1 VPCPGNS
8 NNNDQQAVTWKRR
21 WVLEKKTAVQFAVL
35 CGVPFVMVLG
45 NSMLI
50 PVFPQMEK
58 AMGLTQ
64 FQVGLIVTFFS
75 VPAGILIPLAG
86 FLSDQYGRK
95 PIMVPALFI
104 YGAGGLISGLAAITL
119 ENPYPLLLAGRVVQ
133 GMGAGGTY
141 QLAMALTGDIFQTSE
156 RTKALGLL
164 EAFNGLGKVVSPILG
179 SLIALISW
187 YAPFFAYS
195 LITFPIA
202 VGVWL
207 LVKEKNE
214 ELEKQSFQEY
224 WENLKAVFSEKAK
237 VLLSSYFVGMASLF
251 ILFGVLSYISDFL
264 ESSHNL
270 FGLKKGFV
278 IAIPVFSMATTSYL
292 SGAYLAD
299 RKALWKWVVVG
310 GMLLSTV
317 ALVLLPLFSELIP
330 TMITLF
336 FLGISIG
343 IVLPPINTLITG
355 AASAKRRGIVT
366 CLYGTVRFFG
376 VAIGPP
382 TFGLAIQYGRWAMF
396 LGAAAVSAVALVIAL
411 LFVTPPQS
419 EE

>member
-1 VPCPGNS
+1 M
-8 NNNDQQAVTWKRR
+8 
-21 WVLEKKTAVQFAVL
+21 EKKTAVQFAVL

-75 VPAGILIPLAG
+75 VPAGLLIPLAG

-95 PIMVPALFI
+95 PIMVPALFV
-104 YGAGGLISGLAAITL
+104 YGAGGLISGLAAVML
-119 ENPYPLLLAGRVVQ
+119 ENPYPVLLAGRVVQ

-195 LITFPIA
+195 IITFPIA
-202 VGVWL
+202 IGVWL
-207 LVKEKNE
+207 IVNEKKED
-214 ELEKQSFQEY
+214 LEKQSFREY
-224 WENLKAVFSEKAK
+224 WDNLKAVFAEKARL
-237 VLLSSYFVGMASLF
+237 LLSSYAVGMAALF
-251 ILFGVLSYISDFL
+251 ILFGVLSYISDVL
-264 ESSHNL
+264 ESRHNL
-270 FGLKKGFV
+270 FGLTKGLV
-278 IAIPVFSMATTSYL
+278 IAIPVFSMALTSYL

-299 RKALWKWVVVG
+299 RRELWRLVIVG
-310 GMLLSTV
+310 GMVLSTIS
-317 ALVLLPLFSELIP
+317 LVLLPLFSALIP
-330 TMITLF
+330 TMTILF

-343 IVLPPINTLITG
+343 VVLPPINTLITG

-382 TFGLAIQYGRWAMF
+382 TFGLVIQYGPWVTF
-396 LGAAAVSAVALVIAL
+396 LGAAAVSAAAGLIAF
-411 LFVTPPQS
+411 LFITPPDKD
-419 EE
+419 E